1 MPADELGAGRIVVH
15 RVTEI
20 DDGHYTMQGDNNPA
34 PDPGRPER
42 QDMVGTVALQLPGF
56 GAVIATVL
64 SPTVAGGLAAALVVM
79 YGVARIS
86 APTTKRPQTAAIA
99 GD

>member
-1 MPADELGAGRIVVH
+1 
-15 RVTEI
+15 
-20 DDGHYTMQGDNNPA
+20 
-34 PDPGRPER
+34 
-42 QDMVGTVALQLPGF
+42 MVGTVALQVPGF
-56 GAVIATVL
+56 GAVIAIVL

-86 APTTKRPQTAAIA
+86 APDSKARQTAAIA

>member
-1 MPADELGAGRIVVH
+1 
-15 RVTEI
+15 
-20 DDGHYTMQGDNNPA
+20 MQGDNNPA
-34 PDPGRPER
+34 PDPAKPET
-42 QDMVGTVALQLPGF
+42 QDMVGTVVLQVPGF

-79 YGVARIS
+79 YGVARLA
-86 APTTKRPQTAAIA
+86 APDSKARQTSVSA